1 MLMKIEQ
8 IFREFERGLENE
20 YYVELAKEEVMTVPA
35 LVEIFLDDDYANS
48 LWAQQVLESISK
60 ENPKILYPFFEYIVK
75 GLDNKNSF
83 LAWNTWKILAKLL
96 SVDSDNKFELVKER
110 FYNALLS
117 HNLPEFSIA
126 CDCAVFVFYSKPN
139 EQKKLLDIIK
149 KSAEHKFYLGDAELK
164 NSSELAEGKAQIFLE
179 RIMSDSA
186 ENNNFL

>member
-1 MLMKIEQ
+1 MKIEQ

-35 LVEIFLDDDYANS
+35 LIEIFLDDDYANS

-60 ENPKILYPFFEYIVK
+60 ENPKILYPFFEYVAK

-110 FYNALLS
+110 FYNALLK
-117 HNLPEFSIA
+117 HNLPEFSIV
-126 CDCAVFVFYSKPN
+126 CDCAVFVFYSKPD
-139 EQKKLLDIIK
+139 EQEKLLDIMK
-149 KSAEHKFYLGDAELK
+149 KSSEHKFYLGDTELK
-164 NSSELAEGKAQIFLE
+164 NSSEIAEEKAQIFLE
-179 RIMSDSA
+179 RIMNDSA
-186 ENNNFL
+186 ENSNIP

>member
-1 MLMKIEQ
+1 MKIEQ

-20 YYVELAKEEVMTVPA
+20 YYVELAKEEVMTVPT

-60 ENPKILYPFFEYIVK
+60 ENPMILYPFFEYIVK

-139 EQKKLLDIIK
+139 EQKKLLKILK
-149 KSAEHKFYLGDAELK
+149 KFSEHKFYLGDAELK
-164 NSSELAEGKAQIFLE
+164 KSSELAEEKAQIFLE

-186 ENNNFL
+186 ENNNVL

>member
-1 MLMKIEQ
+1 MKIEQ

-149 KSAEHKFYLGDAELK
+149 KFSEHKFYLGDAELK
-164 NSSELAEGKAQIFLE
+164 KSSELAEEKAQIFLE
-179 RIMSDSA
+179 RIMNDSA
-186 ENNNFL
+186 ENNNIL